1 MKKISARAYRNEQYA
16 RIITPDE
23 QGGFY
28 AEVLEF
34 PGCFAEG
41 ETPNEAFANL
51 ERAAESWIE
60 AALGQGNEIPE
71 PSSNIGYSGK
81 IALRLPKSMHRQA
94 VRLAERNGTSLN
106 QFLVSAIAA
115 RIGAEELYDR
125 LAQRFEHRIMARA
138 PAAVVPILKFG
149 LQQFPDQEEGPMTMD
164 AARVNPQPKSSRK
177 GGERVKKSK

>member
-1 MKKISARAYRNEQYA
+1 MRKSSARAYHNEPYA

-51 ERAAESWIE
+51 ERAAQSWIE
-60 AALGQGNEIPE
+60 ASLGQGNEIPE

-106 QFLVSAIAA
+106 QFLVSAVAA
-115 RIGAEELYDR
+115 RIGAEELYSR
-125 LAQRFEHRIMARA
+125 LAQRLEERMMAQASHAIPGSERGFNDRGRR
-138 PAAVVPILKFG
+138 L
-149 LQQFPDQEEGPMTMD
+149 
-164 AARVNPQPKSSRK
+164 RK
-177 GGERVKKSK
+177 P